1 MERDAEYR
9 ASSDRMLQVLERLRE
24 IEEVKRSVPVGTTE
38 FIELAREA
46 EDLGRTVFRWTQL
59 QRQLAELSP
68 QRVAAGQ
75 LSGLPL
81 AALAARRI
89 ERVLA
94 EWREA
99 EFRFREADPGSP
111 DAERAA
117 ADMERLREEYR
128 STHERVMRAAE
139 AGEERS

>member
-9 ASSDRMLQVLERLRE
+9 ASSDRLLQVLERLRE
-24 IEEVKRSVPVGTTE
+24 IEEVKRSVPVGTSE

-46 EDLGRTVFRWTQL
+46 EGLGRTVFRWVQL

-68 QRVAAGQ
+68 QRLAAGQ
-75 LSGLPL
+75 LSGRPL
-81 AALAARRI
+81 EAIAARRI

-99 EFRFREADPGSP
+99 EFRFREADPASP
-111 DAERAA
+111 EAERAA
-117 ADMERLREEYR
+117 EDMERLREEYR
-128 STHERVMRAAE
+128 ASHERLMRAPE
-139 AGEERS
+139 SPEETT